1 MTMTHNGEALN
12 RLRGIRLDALTS
24 AEMSSVLGTTT
35 LTPATTDALV
45 QAAIV
50 SQGLSAQRTYANGNV
65 PIPEQSAILVP
76 EPVETLGT
84 VTIQPP
90 GTEVWEIKAI
100 RGFGLG
106 GSATTTMSY
115 EDGTSVLNLRVGDTI
130 AQTGQLF
137 DMNNINDGPVVL
149 TNSLYLTV
157 AETGG
162 AVGLAI
168 LAAYN
173 KVSQ

>member
-1 MTMTHNGEALN
+1 MTHNGEALS

-35 LTPATTDALV
+35 LTPATSDALV

-50 SQGLSAQRTYANGNV
+50 SQGISAQRTYPWGM
-65 PIPEQSAILVP
+65 PIPEQSSIFT
-76 EPVETLGT
+76 ESVEALGT
-84 VTIQPP
+84 VTVQPS

-100 RGFGLG
+100 RGFGVV
-106 GSATTTMSY
+106 GSCTTTLSY
-115 EDGTSVLNLRVGDTI
+115 ADGSNVLNLRVGDTI
-130 AQTGQLF
+130 AANGQLF

-149 TNSLYLTV
+149 TNSLYITIE
-157 AETGG
+157 ETGG
-162 AVGLAI
+162 TNGLVI
-168 LAAYN
+168 MVAYN